1 MRTIH
6 CIAACLLAMTP
17 LFGQAQEKIEKM
29 KDVIMRQNGVATT
42 NETEKDPQTL
52 DLCSLRET
60 YRFTVKKNSDL
71 IQITANAFDQ
81 DAAKAYSVFKGDG
94 ESLASAYNV
103 GGVYIGKGYDHFV
116 LECFADKDNPN
127 RRYAYAL
134 EWNEAKS
141 GKITGK
147 LTKVYGK
154 RPGSITATSVT
165 KSLPSIPDF
174 HSIKKVAKRL
184 HVVTDGTPSNEQID
198 SIINSVIRRLNERGY
213 KDIASLLQQEWQTA
227 EQSEKNDA
235 RAVQTIVYDKE
246 KNFMKRYRNGQILI
260 VDGEGNI
267 VFTGLKGKLVMD
279 NEGNIVATNYSG
291 KTVVIS
297 ND

>member
-17 LFGQAQEKIEKM
+17 LFGQAQERIEKM

-42 NETEKDPQTL
+42 NETEKDPKTL
-52 DLCSLRET
+52 DLRSSRET
-60 YRFTVKKNSDL
+60 YGFTVKRNSL
-71 IQITANAFDQ
+71 IVQNAIKAFDQ

-94 ESLASAYNV
+94 ESLATTYDV
-103 GGVYIGKGYDHFV
+103 GGINIGKGYDHFV
-116 LECFADKDNPN
+116 LECFADKNNSN

-134 EWNEAKS
+134 EWNEAKR

-147 LTKVYGK
+147 LTKVYGQ
-154 RPGSITATSVT
+154 RPGSVT
-165 KSLPSIPDF
+165 VTNVTTSLPSMSDYQ
-174 HSIKKVAKRL
+174 SVAKATKRL
-184 HVVTDGTPSNEQID
+184 HIVTDGTFSNEQMD
-198 SIINSVIRRLNERGY
+198 SIINSVVRRLNKKGY
-213 KDIASLLQQEWQTA
+213 KDIASMLQQEWQTA

-246 KNFMKRYRNGQILI
+246 KNFMKKYRNGQVLI
-260 VDGEGNI
+260 IDGAGNI

-279 NEGNIVATNYSG
+279 AAGNIVATNYSG

>member
-1 MRTIH
+1 
-6 CIAACLLAMTP
+6 MTP

-154 RPGSITATSVT
+154 RPSNITATSVT

-213 KDIASLLQQEWQTA
+213 KDIASMLQQEWQTA

>member
-1 MRTIH
+1 
-6 CIAACLLAMTP
+6 MTP

-52 DLCSLRET
+52 DLRSLRET

-154 RPGSITATSVT
+154 RPSSITATSVT

-184 HVVTDGTPSNEQID
+184 HVVTDGTLSNEQID

-213 KDIASLLQQEWQTA
+213 KDIASMLQQEWQTA

>member
-1 MRTIH
+1 
-6 CIAACLLAMTP
+6 MTP

-52 DLCSLRET
+52 DLRSLRET

-94 ESLASAYNV
+94 ESLATTYDV
-103 GGVYIGKGYDHFV
+103 GGINIGKGYDHFV
-116 LECFADKDNPN
+116 LECFADKNKSN

-134 EWNEAKS
+134 EWNEAKR

-147 LTKVYGK
+147 LTKVYGQ
-154 RPGSITATSVT
+154 RPGSVT
-165 KSLPSIPDF
+165 VTNVTTSLPSMSDYQ
-174 HSIKKVAKRL
+174 SINKATKRL
-184 HVVTDGTPSNEQID
+184 HIVTDGTFSNEQVD

-213 KDIASLLQQEWQTA
+213 KDIASMLQQEWQTA

-279 NEGNIVATNYSG
+279 NEGNIVATDYSG

>member
-52 DLCSLRET
+52 DLRSLRET

-213 KDIASLLQQEWQTA
+213 KDIASMLQQEWQTA

>member
-6 CIAACLLAMTP
+6 CIVACLLAMTP

-52 DLCSLRET
+52 DLRSLRET

-154 RPGSITATSVT
+154 RPDSITATSVT

-184 HVVTDGTPSNEQID
+184 HVVTDGTLSNEQID

-213 KDIASLLQQEWQTA
+213 KDIASMLQQEWQTA

>member
-29 KDVIMRQNGVATT
+29 EDVIMRQNGVATT

-52 DLCSLRET
+52 DLRSLRET

-154 RPGSITATSVT
+154 RPDSITATSVT

-213 KDIASLLQQEWQTA
+213 KDMASMLQQEWQTA

>member
-1 MRTIH
+1 
-6 CIAACLLAMTP
+6 MTP

-147 LTKVYGK
+147 LTKVYGN
-154 RPGSITATSVT
+154 RPGSIAVTSVT

-174 HSIKKVAKRL
+174 HSIKKVEKRL
-184 HVVTDGTPSNEQID
+184 HVVTDGTLSNEQID

-213 KDIASLLQQEWQTA
+213 KDIASMLQQEWQTA

>member
-1 MRTIH
+1 
-6 CIAACLLAMTP
+6 MTP

-52 DLCSLRET
+52 DLRSLRET

-154 RPGSITATSVT
+154 RPDSITATSVT

-174 HSIKKVAKRL
+174 HSIKKGAKRL
-184 HVVTDGTPSNEQID
+184 HVVTDGTLSNEQID

-213 KDIASLLQQEWQTA
+213 KDIASMLQQEWQTA

-260 VDGEGNI
+260 ADGEGNI

>member
-1 MRTIH
+1 
-6 CIAACLLAMTP
+6 MTP

-52 DLCSLRET
+52 DLRSLRET

-154 RPGSITATSVT
+154 RPDSITATSVT

-184 HVVTDGTPSNEQID
+184 HVVTDGTLSNEQID

-213 KDIASLLQQEWQTA
+213 KDIASMLQQEWQTA

>member
-1 MRTIH
+1 
-6 CIAACLLAMTP
+6 MTP

-103 GGVYIGKGYDHFV
+103 DGVYIGKGYDHFV

>member
-213 KDIASLLQQEWQTA
+213 KDIASMLQQEWQTA

>member
-1 MRTIH
+1 
-6 CIAACLLAMTP
+6 MTP

-52 DLCSLRET
+52 DLRSLRET

-154 RPGSITATSVT
+154 RPDSITATSVT

-184 HVVTDGTPSNEQID
+184 HVVTDGTLSNEQID

-213 KDIASLLQQEWQTA
+213 KDIASMLQQEWQTA

-267 VFTGLKGKLVMD
+267 VFTGLKGKLAMD

>member
-213 KDIASLLQQEWQTA
+213 KDMASMLQQEWQTA

>member
-1 MRTIH
+1 
-6 CIAACLLAMTP
+6 MTP

-52 DLCSLRET
+52 DLRSLRET

-71 IQITANAFDQ
+71 IQITTNAFDR

-213 KDIASLLQQEWQTA
+213 KDIASMLQQEWQTA

>member
-52 DLCSLRET
+52 DLRSLRET

-184 HVVTDGTPSNEQID
+184 HVVTDGTLSNEQID

-213 KDIASLLQQEWQTA
+213 KDIASMLQQEWQTA

>member
-52 DLCSLRET
+52 DLRSLRET

-71 IQITANAFDQ
+71 IQITTNAFDQ

-154 RPGSITATSVT
+154 RPSSITATSVT

>member
-1 MRTIH
+1 
-6 CIAACLLAMTP
+6 MTP

-52 DLCSLRET
+52 DLRSLRET

-213 KDIASLLQQEWQTA
+213 KDIASMLQQEWQTA

>member
-6 CIAACLLAMTP
+6 CIATCLLAMTP

-52 DLCSLRET
+52 DLRSLRET

-154 RPGSITATSVT
+154 RPDSITATSVT

>member
-1 MRTIH
+1 
-6 CIAACLLAMTP
+6 MTP

-154 RPGSITATSVT
+154 RPSSITATSVT

-213 KDIASLLQQEWQTA
+213 KDIASMLQQEWQTA

>member
-71 IQITANAFDQ
+71 IQITTNAFDQ

-154 RPGSITATSVT
+154 RPDSITATSVT

-184 HVVTDGTPSNEQID
+184 HVVTDGTLSNEQID

-213 KDIASLLQQEWQTA
+213 KDMASMLQQEWQTA

-260 VDGEGNI
+260 ADGEGNI

>member
-1 MRTIH
+1 
-6 CIAACLLAMTP
+6 MTP

-29 KDVIMRQNGVATT
+29 EDVIMRQNGVATT

-154 RPGSITATSVT
+154 RPDSITATSVT

-213 KDIASLLQQEWQTA
+213 KDIASMLQQEWQTA

>member
-17 LFGQAQEKIEKM
+17 LFGQAQERIEKM
-29 KDVIMRQNGVATT
+29 KDVIMRQDGVTTT
-42 NETEKDPQTL
+42 NETEKDPKTL
-52 DLCSLRET
+52 DLRSSRET
-60 YRFTVKKNSDL
+60 YGFTVKRNSL
-71 IQITANAFDQ
+71 IVQNAIKAFDQ

-94 ESLASAYNV
+94 ESLATTYNV
-103 GGVYIGKGYDHFV
+103 GGINIGKGYDHFV
-116 LECFADKDNPN
+116 LECFADKNNSN

-134 EWNEAKS
+134 EWNEAKR

-147 LTKVYGK
+147 LTKVYGQ
-154 RPGSITATSVT
+154 RPGSITAASVT

-184 HVVTDGTPSNEQID
+184 HVVTDGTLSNEQID
-198 SIINSVIRRLNERGY
+198 SIINSVVRRLNERGY
-213 KDIASLLQQEWQTA
+213 KDIASILQQEWQTA

-235 RAVQTIVYDKE
+235 SAVQTIVYDKE
-246 KNFMKRYRNGQILI
+246 KNFMKKYRNGQVLI
-260 VDGEGNI
+260 IDGAGNI

-279 NEGNIVATNYSG
+279 AAGNIVATNYSG
-291 KTVVIS
+291 RTVVIS

>member
-17 LFGQAQEKIEKM
+17 LFGQAQERIEKM
-29 KDVIMRQNGVATT
+29 KDVIIRQDGVTTT
-42 NETEKDPQTL
+42 NETEKDPKTL
-52 DLCSLRET
+52 DLRSSRET
-60 YRFTVKKNSDL
+60 YGFTVKRNSL
-71 IQITANAFDQ
+71 IVQNAIKAFDQ

-94 ESLASAYNV
+94 ESLATTYDV
-103 GGVYIGKGYDHFV
+103 GGINIGKGYDHFV
-116 LECFADKDNPN
+116 LECFADKNKSN

-154 RPGSITATSVT
+154 RPDSITATSVT

-184 HVVTDGTPSNEQID
+184 HVVTDGTLSNEQID

-213 KDIASLLQQEWQTA
+213 KDIASMLQQEWQTA

>member
-1 MRTIH
+1 
-6 CIAACLLAMTP
+6 MTP

-52 DLCSLRET
+52 DLRSLRET

-103 GGVYIGKGYDHFV
+103 GGLYIGKGYDHFV

>member
-6 CIAACLLAMTP
+6 CIATCLLAMTP

-52 DLCSLRET
+52 DLRSLRET

-154 RPGSITATSVT
+154 RPDSITATSVT

-184 HVVTDGTPSNEQID
+184 HVVTDGTLSNEQID

-213 KDIASLLQQEWQTA
+213 KDIASMLQQEWQTA

>member
-52 DLCSLRET
+52 DLRSLRET

-154 RPGSITATSVT
+154 RPDSITATSVT

-184 HVVTDGTPSNEQID
+184 HVVTDGTLSNEQID

-213 KDIASLLQQEWQTA
+213 KDIASMLQQEWQTA